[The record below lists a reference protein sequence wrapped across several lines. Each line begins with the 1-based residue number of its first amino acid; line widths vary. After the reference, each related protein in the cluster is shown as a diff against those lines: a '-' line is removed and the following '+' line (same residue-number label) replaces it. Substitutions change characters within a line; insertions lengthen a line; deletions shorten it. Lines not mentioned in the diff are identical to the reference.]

1 MNLIVVGGLVMAN
14 KKILLSEATVEELLN
29 ALDNRLNSR
38 LDGYGKISSK
48 VDNDREE
55 YNIIFFKKRG

>member
-1 MNLIVVGGLVMAN
+1 MNLIFVGGFIMDD
-14 KKILLSEATVEELLN
+14 KKTLLSEATFSELLN

-38 LDGYGKISSK
+38 LDGYGKINSQI
-48 VDNDREE
+48 DNDREE